1 MLSAM
6 DAVKRKEQEAA
17 RATRRAYSYPI
28 RKPKRGTDKFETVSI
43 GQKLA
48 TETPFYLRND

>member
-6 DAVKRKEQEAA
+6 DAVKRKEQEVA